1 MDRLAV
7 ELFVNYA
14 AQLSQQ
20 LTPAQTMKGIC
31 RRHKMENCEYT
42 YHYIIATQLLES
54 YFINF
59 DKNYCSFLSIT
70 G

>member
-1 MDRLAV
+1 MDSLAV

-20 LTPAQTMKGIC
+20 LTPAQTMEGIC
-31 RRHKMENCEYT
+31 WRHKMENCGYT
-42 YHYIIATQLLES
+42 YHFILATQLLES
-54 YFINF
+54 YLINF
-59 DKNYCSFLSIT
+59 DKNYCSYLSIT